1 MFYLTSDI
9 KIANYPKK
17 IYPHKVSWKT
27 SVNSFTDTCTIELPR
42 ITYLE
47 NDKTATFD
55 AATND
60 NKAVYAFKED
70 DKVFVSLGYDGN
82 NIKRFE
88 GFVKRVNMGM
98 PVQIECEGYSY
109 LLYDVIFNKSYQNV
123 TVKQLLADVCA
134 GTEIVLSAEIP
145 NIPLTNV
152 RFKNATGIQVLEWLQ
167 KECHLAVYF
176 NFNELYAGTQFG
188 KKQATVKFRLGWNTV
203 KEDEFKKRF
212 VEKNVRIVIQEKSGK
227 GEVKKTKSD
236 VQKYSADKALKIKAG
251 IPADLLKQIAN
262 RLQTKSNYNGY
273 EGNIVAFLEPAV
285 NKGMV
290 AAITDKQYPERE
302 GNYFVESVS
311 GSFGSGG
318 GRQTIQLGFITSS

>member
-9 KIANYPKK
+9 TIGNYTQVK
-17 IYPHKVSWKT
+17 PHKVSWKT

-42 ITYLE
+42 ITYL
-47 NDKTATFD
+47 KTVKTVTED
-55 AATND
+55 IQEPNQR
-60 NKAVYAFKED
+60 KEYVFKED
-70 DKVFVSLGYDGN
+70 DKINVLLGYDGN
-82 NIKRFE
+82 NAKRFE
-88 GFVKRVNMGM
+88 GFIKRVNMGM

-109 LLYDVIFNKSYQNV
+109 LLYDVMFNKSYSTV
-123 TVKQLLADVCA
+123 TVKQLLTDVCK
-134 GTEIVLSAEIP
+134 GTEIALSNEIP

-167 KECHLAVYF
+167 KEVHLAVYF

-188 KKQATVKFRLGWNTV
+188 LKQDTVKFRLGWNTV
-203 KEDEFKKRF
+203 KEDALKKRF
-212 VEKNVRIVIQEKSGK
+212 VDKNVRIVIQEKSEK
-227 GEVKKTKSD
+227 GDVKRTKSD

-273 EGNIVAFLEPAV
+273 EGSITAFLEPAV
-285 NKGMV
+285 NKGMI
-290 AAITDKQYPERE
+290 AAITDRQYPERE

-311 GSFGSGG
+311 GDFSTSG
-318 GRQTIQLGFITSS
+318 GRQEIELGFTL

>member
-9 KIANYPKK
+9 TIGNYKK
-17 IYPHKVSWKT
+17 VKPSKVSWKM

-42 ITYLE
+42 ITYLKTVKTVTE
-47 NDKTATFD
+47 DKQEP
-55 AATND
+55 NER
-60 NKAVYAFKED
+60 KEYVFKED
-70 DKVFVSLGYDGN
+70 DKISISLGYNGN
-82 NIKRFE
+82 NVKRFE
-88 GFVKRVNMGM
+88 GFIKRVNMGM

-109 LLYDVIFNKSYQNV
+109 LLYDVIFNKSYASV
-123 TVKQLLADVCA
+123 TVKQLLTDVCA
-134 GTEIVLSAEIP
+134 GTEIVLSPEMP
-145 NIPLTNV
+145 TIPLKNV

-176 NFNELYAGTQFG
+176 NFNELYVGTQFG

-203 KEDEFKKRF
+203 KEDDFKKRI
-212 VEKNVRIVIQEKSGK
+212 VDKNVRIVIQEKSEK
-227 GEVKKTKSD
+227 GEVKRTKSD

-273 EGNIVAFLEPAV
+273 EGNITAFLEPAV
-285 NKGMV
+285 TKGMV

-302 GNYFVESVS
+302 GRYFVESVS
-311 GSFGSGG
+311 GEFSKSG
-318 GRQTIQLGFITSS
+318 GRQTIQLGFITN